1 MYRTYKK
8 LTVLD
13 QITSSDKV
21 RRQIVDTAAN
31 LYARKGFASTSI
43 QEISEAAGVS
53 LPVTYHYV
61 KNKSEIMRL
70 IMEDLLEA
78 FRENLTRE
86 IADIRD
92 PEEKLAIA
100 LIIYHRILDREKEKV
115 LLFYQKS
122 ASLDRASKTRI
133 MQMEVD
139 ISQIFAAILED
150 GITQG
155 LFRKVDIDLM
165 AYNII
170 IMAHM
175 WVLKHWHFKD
185 RLTLDQYIDNQ
196 LATVF
201 HALESS
207 H

>member
-122 ASLDRASKTRI
+122 ASLDRTSKTRI

-139 ISQIFAAILED
+139 ISRIFAAILED

-175 WVLKHWHFKD
+175 WVLKHWHFKN